1 MATKKKA
8 KSKTAKSAKAK
19 PGKAKPAKA
28 KPATA
33 KPATAKRIATKA
45 AAPTAAAPKASVK
58 FLTIGDGKIEIE
70 RRGKGKPLLLL
81 SSEEALESEAPFV
94 NELARKFEVIIP
106 SAPGWGRSDRPDW
119 ITNMDDIAYIYL
131 DLIEKLD
138 LKKVT
143 VMGFS
148 LGGWIAAEMATKDD
162 SRFAKLV
169 LVDAYGIKVGGPYD
183 RDIQDIWLEH
193 PRKVMAMKWHDPEKG
208 KRDFPSMP
216 EDKLAIIARNIET
229 TARFC
234 WEPYMHNPKLKRR
247 LHRVQVPTL
256 VVWGKQD
263 GIVLPDYGKA
273 YSKLIKGAK
282 FAAIDKAGHY
292 PHLEQPA
299 AFMKAISGFVR

>member
-1 MATKKKA
+1 MATSKKSMSKKPAAKA
-8 KSKTAKSAKAK
+8 APAKSATVKSS
-19 PGKAKPAKA
+19 
-28 KPATA
+28 
-33 KPATAKRIATKA
+33 TK
-45 AAPTAAAPKASVK
+45 
-58 FLTIGDGKIEIE
+58 FITIGDAKIELE

-81 SSEEALESEAPFV
+81 PSEEALEPDAPFI

-106 SAPGWGRSDRPDW
+106 QAPGYGRSNRPDW

-131 DLIEKLD
+131 DLIEKLG

-143 VMGFS
+143 MMGFS
-148 LGGWIAAEMATKDD
+148 LGGWIAAEIATKDD
-162 SRFAKLV
+162 SSLAKLV

-193 PRKVMAMKWHDPEKG
+193 PRKVAALKWHDQEKG

-216 EDKLAIIARNIET
+216 EDKLSIIARNIET
-229 TARFC
+229 TARLC

-256 VVWGKQD
+256 VVWGKND
-263 GIVLPDYGKA
+263 GIVTPDYGKA
-273 YSKLIKGAK
+273 YSKMIKGAK
-282 FAAIDKAGHY
+282 FATIAKAGHY
-292 PHLEQPA
+292 PHLEQPE

>member
-1 MATKKKA
+1 MAKIKKTKKPA
-8 KSKTAKSAKAK
+8 
-19 PGKAKPAKA
+19 AKPAAIK
-28 KPATA
+28 TS
-33 KPATAKRIATKA
+33 TK
-45 AAPTAAAPKASVK
+45 
-58 FLTIGDGKIEIE
+58 FITIGDAKIELE

-81 SSEEALESEAPFV
+81 ASEEALESEAPFV
-94 NELARKFEVIIP
+94 DELARKFEVIIP
-106 SAPGWGRSDRPDW
+106 SAPGYGRSNRPDW

-162 SRFAKLV
+162 SRIAKLV
-169 LVDAYGIKVGGPYD
+169 LVDAYGIKVSGPYD

-193 PRKVMAMKWHDPEKG
+193 PRKVMALKWHDVEKG

-234 WEPYMHNPKLKRR
+234 WEPYMHNPKLKHR
-247 LHRVQVPTL
+247 LHRIQVPTL
-256 VVWGKQD
+256 VVWGKSD
-263 GIVLPDYGKA
+263 GIVTPDYGKA
-273 YSKLIKGAK
+273 YSKMIKGAK
-282 FAAIDKAGHY
+282 FATIAKAGHY
-292 PHLEQPA
+292 PHLEQPQ
-299 AFMKAISGFVR
+299 AFLKALSGFVR